1 MRDYILWG
9 ATGQARVL
17 IELFT
22 GQSMRLVAVIDR
34 AVAEPPLAG
43 VTMLRDMNALNMWLS
58 EREAPLPGA
67 LVAIGGHHGAERRR
81 LQQVL
86 EQRGLEVLS
95 ALHRAAYVATDAKV
109 GAGSQVLAG
118 SVVAA
123 RAQLGEAVIVNT
135 GATVDHD
142 CVIGAGVHLAP
153 GATLTG
159 EITVGRDAFIGAGAT
174 VLPRLRIGEGAIVGA
189 GAVVT
194 RDVAAGTTVIGIP
207 ARAVPASGLP

>member
-17 IELFT
+17 IELFA
-22 GQSMRLVAVIDR
+22 GQSMQLVAVIDR
-34 AVAEPPLAG
+34 AVVEPPVSGAT
-43 VTMLRDMNALNMWLS
+43 VLRDIEALDAWLD

-67 LVAIGGHHGAERRR
+67 LIAIGGHHGAERRR
-81 LQQVL
+81 LQQAL
-86 EQRGLEVLS
+86 QQRGLEILS
-95 ALHRAAYVATDAKV
+95 ALHRAAYVAADATV

-118 SVVAA
+118 SVVGA

-153 GATLTG
+153 GVTLAG
-159 EITVGRDAFIGAGAT
+159 EIMVGRDAFIGAGAT
-174 VLPRLRIGEGAIVGA
+174 VLPRLRIGENAIIGA

-194 RDVAAGTTVIGIP
+194 RDVAAGTTVVGIP
-207 ARAVPASGLP
+207 AKPVSKGDPT

>member
-17 IELFT
+17 IELLA
-22 GQSMRLVAVIDR
+22 GQSMQLVALVDR
-34 AVAEPPLAG
+34 AVAEPPLPG
-43 VTMLRDMNALNMWLS
+43 VTMLRDAEALDTWLN

-81 LQQVL
+81 LQQAL
-86 EQRGLEVLS
+86 QQRGVKILC
-95 ALHRAAYVATDAKV
+95 AIHRAAYVATDAMV

-135 GATVDHD
+135 GVTVDHD
-142 CVIGAGVHLAP
+142 CVIDAGVHLAP
-153 GATLTG
+153 GVTLAG
-159 EITVGRDAFIGAGAT
+159 EIMVGRDAFVGAGAT
-174 VLPRLRIGEGAIVGA
+174 VLPRLRIGAGAIVGA

-194 RDVAAGTTVIGIP
+194 RDVVAGATVVGVP
-207 ARAVPASGLP
+207 ARAISASGSA